1 MRTCL
6 AISVVIH
13 SVVMLWLMLAP
24 NARTLE
30 GVSPEPV
37 LVDLVPPQDAPPAAQ
52 QEPPKTEIARAED
65 TKAEEKSELA
75 RPAKSPPKGDP
86 SKTEPPKPP
95 RQAEQKP
102 TPTPKND
109 PKNEIRNEIKSQP
122 PAAPQDNAEER
133 AATAARLAW
142 MLNLPVESSAS
153 LAAPPSEEKANLTSE
168 QIAAFKAQV
177 GKCWV
182 APPGAP
188 NAPGVNVIMRIALS
202 PNGMLGAV
210 PELIAAPLEVD
221 GRPLRD
227 SAKRALQKC
236 QPYAG
241 LPADKYKDW
250 KILDLSFTA
259 EGPAGLSGPPTR

>member
-13 SVVMLWLMLAP
+13 TVVMLWLMLAP

-30 GVSPEPV
+30 GVGPEPV
-37 LVDLVPPQDAPPAAQ
+37 LVDLVPPQDAPPGAEQA
-52 QEPPKTEIARAED
+52 PPKSEIAKAVDAKAED
-65 TKAEEKSELA
+65 KSELPW
-75 RPAKSPPKGDP
+75 PAPRQPSGDP
-86 SKTEPPKPP
+86 SKTEPPKPG

-102 TPTPKND
+102 APKNEPRNE
-109 PKNEIRNEIKSQP
+109 PKNEIKNEP
-122 PAAPQDNAEER
+122 PTAPQDNVEER

-142 MLNLPVESSAS
+142 MLNLPVGSSAN

-177 GKCWV
+177 RKCWV
-182 APPGAP
+182 APSGTPDA
-188 NAPGVNVIMRIALS
+188 NIVMRIALN
-202 PNGMLGAV
+202 PDGMLGAV

-241 LPADKYKDW
+241 LPSDKYKDW
-250 KILDLSFTA
+250 KILDLAFTA
-259 EGPAGLSGPPTR
+259 QGPAGLSEPSR